1 MTRQVDVPNAQVEHR
16 PDSPVDLLSRMLA
29 DLQSRTALSLAG
41 NERLALTEMFRSLDM
56 CAFAFRM
63 APNRDDLV
71 MRDRARHWML
81 AGAAFAVK
89 PLLHTVSTCEGP
101 MPWGPSA
108 AKWTA
113 AIDEYL
119 VQCGQLAWVHRL
131 ASLERYGLSRVTVK
145 ASNMRIEVAPGE
157 LEAAD
162 REALT
167 WLIAR
172 KLDDAGVQG
181 DIGLAK
187 GQLKRLR
194 RRLDKKSGTDMGGW
208 FIRYSG
214 DEDLLER
221 SRRRVRELEPWWSE
235 SEALPDAAVI
245 GGRTFREW
253 KNACCAAAAAVLHHL
268 EFATRLRATHPDVD
282 LRNLLTMFLRRD
294 DAAEIWEEREV
305 DPGSVGAILQA
316 MMLDHASVSVSLD
329 HHDTPFPFYVDL
341 GREFVLAPS
350 MSGLL
355 NPFVGVVRHLRS
367 HYRSDWDRAVD
378 SREPAFRADVARLF
392 KPPRFD
398 VLPAGA
404 ALRRPDR
411 TLLTDV
417 DAIIVDRMTG
427 TIGLVQLK
435 WHDIF
440 ANSLRERESR
450 KRNLL
455 AANEWVERVS
465 AWIGGRSS
473 AQIADALG
481 ASTPLGRQPAAPV
494 ILVVARYAAR
504 FSGPANYDSRS
515 GWLSWPELV
524 RSLES
529 ASRDSDVLRDIAA
542 TSAGTD
548 RSGGRANR
556 PSETLTSLRFPGL
569 EVEVVGTIAAEQE

>member
-1 MTRQVDVPNAQVEHR
+1 MTRPVDVPNQQMEHHAQ
-16 PDSPVDLLSRMLA
+16 SPVDLLSRMLA
-29 DLQSRTALSLAG
+29 DLQSRTATWLAG
-41 NERLALTEMFRSLDM
+41 RERLAITEVFRSLDM

-63 APNRDDLV
+63 APNRADLV

-81 AGAAFAVK
+81 SGAAFALK
-89 PLLHTVSTCEGP
+89 PLLHAVSTCEGP

-113 AIDEYL
+113 AIDTYL

-145 ASNMRIEVAPGE
+145 GSHMRIEVEPGE
-157 LEAAD
+157 PEGAD
-162 REALT
+162 RAALM
-167 WLIAR
+167 WLTAR
-172 KLDDAGVQG
+172 RLDDAGVQG

-214 DEDLLER
+214 DEGLLER
-221 SRRRVRELEPWWSE
+221 SRRRVRELEPCWLE

-253 KNACCAAAAAVLHHL
+253 KDACCAAAAAVLHHL
-268 EFATRLRATHPDVD
+268 EFATRLRATHPDVE
-282 LRNLLTMFLRRD
+282 LRNLLTIFLRRD
-294 DAAEIWEEREV
+294 DAAEIWKERGV
-305 DPGSVGAILQA
+305 DLDSLDAVSRA
-316 MMLDHASVSVSLD
+316 MMLDHASVSASLD

-341 GREFVLAPS
+341 GREFILAPS
-350 MSGLL
+350 MSALL

-367 HYRSDWDRAVD
+367 QYRGEWDRAVD
-378 SREPAFRADVARLF
+378 SREPVFRADIARLF

-398 VLPAGA
+398 VLPSVAP
-404 ALRRPDR
+404 LKRPDG

-417 DAIIVDRMTG
+417 DAVVVDRSTG
-427 TIGLVQLK
+427 TICLVQLK

-440 ANSLRERESR
+440 GHSLRERESR

-455 AANEWVERVS
+455 AANDWVERVS
-465 AWIGGRSS
+465 AWIGERSS
-473 AQIADALG
+473 ADVAEAIG
-481 ASTPLGRQPAAPV
+481 VSTLPGRQLARPV

-504 FSGPANYDSRS
+504 FSGPGRYAARS

-524 RSLES
+524 RSVGS
-529 ASRDSDVLRDIAA
+529 ASSDSDVLRDIAD
-542 TSAGTD
+542 TFAGTD
-548 RSGGRANR
+548 RSAVVSDK
-556 PSETLTSLRFPGL
+556 PSETFTSLRFQGL
-569 EVEVVGTIAAEQE
+569 EVEVAGPAGARQE